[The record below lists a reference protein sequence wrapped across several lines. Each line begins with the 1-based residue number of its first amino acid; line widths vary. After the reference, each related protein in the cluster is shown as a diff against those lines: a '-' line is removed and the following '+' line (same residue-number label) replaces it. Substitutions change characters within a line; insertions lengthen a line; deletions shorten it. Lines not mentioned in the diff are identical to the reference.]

1 MLTHDRP
8 IYVPCED
15 SVLTLDDQG
24 RELWRRTLPV
34 PVTHISAQPIDAS
47 GPPVL
52 CVGLLGGELHLFKP
66 DGAVRAELKL
76 AEEFRQRTD
85 CLMGWFNAI
94 HSLAIWHRGGSLVIG
109 GYAIVVFLDA
119 DGHIAGHS
127 FADGPWN
134 YDILVTPENRPGR
147 GDLYVRCG
155 WNHGIQYDEG
165 VPGPG
170 PSGVVHS
177 FGGFPQP
184 MFRKLARVIPFLNG
198 RSLAYEW
205 TDATGEPG
213 GAIFAA
219 TELGCGVLST
229 TKKDWLWKLEGGM
242 SLNACCTG
250 RVDQRP
256 VALTAGADG
265 FVTAVDLANGRVI
278 RNWHAGAPVVGVAQS
293 ASGELIVATRTGVQT
308 LDAAWQPRHFLAR
321 PVRRTLALDGHR
333 LLLCRDDSSLELLQ
347 LQK

>member
-1 MLTHDRP
+1 MSELF
-8 IYVPCED
+8 V
-15 SVLTLDDQG
+15 LDDRG

-34 PVTHISAQPIDAS
+34 PVTHISAQPLDAS

-66 DGAVRAELKL
+66 DGSVRSVHKL
-76 AEEFRQRTD
+76 AEEFRSRTD

-94 HSLAIWHRGGSLVIG
+94 HTLAIWHRGADGRGSLIIG
-109 GYAIVVFLDA
+109 GYGIVVFLDA
-119 DGHIAGHS
+119 GYHIAGHAFS
-127 FADGPWN
+127 DGAWI
-134 YDILVTPENRPGR
+134 YDILVTPESRPGR
-147 GDLYVRCG
+147 GDIYARCG
-155 WNHGIQYDEG
+155 WNHGIQFYEG
-165 VPGPG
+165 VPGAG

-177 FGGFPQP
+177 FGGFMQP

-205 TDATGEPG
+205 IEAAGEPG

-250 RVDQRP
+250 RLEHRP

-265 FVTAVDLANGRVI
+265 FVTAVDLADGRVV
-278 RNWHAGAPVVGVAQS
+278 RSWHAGAPVVGIAQTP
-293 ASGELIVATRTGVQT
+293 AGELIVATRAGVQS
-308 LDAAWQPRHFLAR
+308 LDAAWQPRHAMAGS
-321 PVRRTLALDGHR
+321 VRRMLTLDAGR
-333 LLLCRDDSSLELLQ
+333 LLLCRDDYTLELLH
-347 LQK
+347 LGK